1 MDVTVSR
8 LPWRQDTAQRIA
20 AAARYESRADR
31 PKLPAPGLPHA
42 QQKALGCRPMENTTT
57 QNGEESET
65 EIVSTAVSEPEIAEP
80 EQPEELAEF
89 DDGDDDGAELVG
101 AGVLASP
108 ALLLSGKTP
117 GWARATALGGL
128 ILGAIGLLLAIL
140 AWFNIIAPGL
150 TAPPAAAG

>member
-65 EIVSTAVSEPEIAEP
+65 EIVSAAVSEPEIAEP

-89 DDGDDDGAELVG
+89 DESDDNGDDGDEPIGSGFVSGAFGLTSL
-101 AGVLASP
+101 VLA
-108 ALLLSGKTP
+108 
-117 GWARATALGGL
+117 
-128 ILGAIGLLLAIL
+128 I
-140 AWFNIIAPGL
+140 
-150 TAPPAAAG
+150 